1 MDNVTVSFQY
11 ERAHITLNYPLAI
24 TDMPQTSLKKLFK
37 LMVSD
42 YRREANEEAVRTTH
56 EALKAYV
63 VETKK
68 TWNDASIDFQTGFVD
83 TKYHYCSN
91 VRAATANNKRLL
103 NTVKSAK
110 AKHERAKK
118 LLTFFEEVKD
128 KYFD

>member
-68 TWNDASIDFQTGFVD
+68 RGTMLLLISKRDLWIRNTTTVQTCVLPQQTTNG
-83 TKYHYCSN
+83 Y
-91 VRAATANNKRLL
+91 
-103 NTVKSAK
+103 
-110 AKHERAKK
+110 
-118 LLTFFEEVKD
+118 
-128 KYFD
+128 